1 LTSAEENELE
11 KALLKHIVPIYQ
23 LLELLYKENKID
35 CQEYKQRRISLLKL
49 LQLAEEVNI
58 NHKKTV

>member
-1 LTSAEENELE
+1 MASAEENQLE
-11 KALLKHIVPIYQ
+11 EALLKHIVPIYQ
-23 LLELLYKENKID
+23 LLETLYKENKINS
-35 CQEYKQRRISLLKL
+35 QQYNQRKISLLKL